1 MTRVLGG
8 ALGRAG
14 HRVTVVTNQKGD
26 RENHCDLQLVR
37 RPGMMR
43 LVRAYEE
50 AEAVILQGPAARL
63 GWPLFWKRRPGVVV
77 HHTLCRNGR
86 NAASAWIRTRLFSR
100 VRHAAVSKGLAKNL
114 QWPIHAILPN
124 PYDDHVFREN
134 PNILRTR
141 DILFVGRLIPEK
153 GAHILIQALAQLA
166 PAAGKVTATLVGTG
180 PDHDRLAQSI
190 SGHGLNGRVRM
201 TGPLSGNALAQMYQQ
216 HRILAVPSVR
226 PEAFG
231 LVALE
236 AIACGCVVVGTGLGG
251 LPEAIGPCGVTLR
264 STDVSSLAHS
274 LLDLLRAPDRIAK
287 LQAGA
292 GEHLAKHRPAIV
304 AEAYMDFLRV
314 AIARLP
320 PSPAPHHSPHLR
332 VSA

>member
-1 MTRVLGG
+1 MTRLLGG
-8 ALGRAG
+8 ALARAG

-26 RENHCDLQLVR
+26 QENHCGLELVR

-43 LVRAYEE
+43 LVRAYE
-50 AEAVILQGPAARL
+50 AAAAVILQGPAARL

-86 NAASAWIRTRLFSR
+86 SPGSAWMRTQLFSH
-100 VRHAAVSKGLAKNL
+100 VRHAAVSKGLAENL

-124 PYDDHVFREN
+124 PYDDQVFREDA
-134 PNILRTR
+134 NIGRTR

-153 GAHILIQALAQLA
+153 GAHVLVEAMAQLTSV
-166 PAAGKVTATLVGTG
+166 AGEVTATLVGNG
-180 PDHDRLAQSI
+180 PENNRLAQSI
-190 SGHGLNGRVRM
+190 SMHGLSGRVRM
-201 TGPLSGNALAQMYQQ
+201 TGPLSGKALAQMYQQ

-236 AIACGCVVVGTGLGG
+236 AIACGCVVVGPGLGG
-251 LPEAIGPCGVTLR
+251 LPEAIGPCGVALR
-264 STDVSSLAHS
+264 STDVSSLAQS

-287 LQAGA
+287 LRAGA

-304 AEAYMDFLRV
+304 AEAYMDFLSR
-314 AIARLP
+314 
-320 PSPAPHHSPHLR
+320 
-332 VSA
+332 